1 MTVVASMPLQIE
13 PVNEQAITVASW
25 VTDQMDD
32 GQQLVVQPE
41 GDQSLWL
48 LLDGDQSSAQQFSLL
63 VDLGGLHKGIEAV
76 ADEESLRASMEV
88 S

>member
-13 PVNEQAITVASW
+13 PVHEQSITVASW
-25 VTDQMDD
+25 VTDEMVD

-41 GDQSLWL
+41 ADQSFWL

-63 VDLGGLHKGIEAV
+63 ADLGGLHKGIEAA
-76 ADEESLRASMEV
+76 ADEESLRAAMEV